1 MFLNKKEERKNL
13 MKSKQKYNNR
23 DAIVYALSCRR
34 SGLPQILNLLA
45 ETIYR
50 PEFHA
55 EEVHNH
61 L

>member
-1 MFLNKKEERKNL
+1 
-13 MKSKQKYNNR
+13 MKTIQKYNNR

-55 EEVHNH
+55 EEVNNH